1 VSHAPIRHAVDRS
14 PIADRPPNRLRR
26 PHRDERGAVAP
37 IVALFM
43 TVLIASLG
51 ALDVGNVFFARRAL
65 QRTAD
70 LAALAAAQTMDDGCV
85 EPAAIA
91 RANAA
96 TNGFSA
102 GTTGQSLSVVCGRW
116 DPSANAAPSYFATTN
131 AAAPLNA
138 VQVTATRSVPYF
150 FLGPTRTLTA
160 SATAEATNLG
170 AFTVGTT
177 LAQLQG
183 GLVNAT
189 LNALLGANLDVSVAS
204 YESLANARV
213 RVRDLMAAAGVGT
226 VDQLLATQVN
236 VAQLARLMIGALST
250 TTIADAN
257 LQSDVATLQAVAGGA
272 AAGAPS
278 FALGD
283 GAGGHGVIALAA
295 ADSAAALDATVSPF
309 DALLVAAE
317 VAKAGQPPID
327 IAAGL
332 QLAGLGATLKVQIV
346 EPPVLAV
353 GEGGFDPIKQRWR
366 TQASTAQ
373 VRLYLDVSLGT
384 PTLPI
389 IGPIGVNLPLSLE
402 AAPGTAWLQST
413 NCASTQAASTS
424 TIGVQPGLANVCIGD
439 PPGNPSAA
447 QPFSCASPAT
457 VVNVANVV
465 TVTANAALPA
475 TVPPSSAT
483 TLTFVGATPADGAY
497 QSANS
502 NAVGGVLANALQGL
516 TASLAQP
523 GALNVTL
530 LGGVPLPIGEFV
542 DALLAAVSPAL
553 DRLLSGLDPAVDPLL
568 QLLGVQVGVATVHDL
583 SLTCGASKLVY

>member
-1 VSHAPIRHAVDRS
+1 M
-14 PIADRPPNRLRR
+14 PIAASVPHHLRR
-26 PHRDERGAVAP
+26 PHRAERGAVAP
-37 IVALFM
+37 IVALFLS
-43 TVLIASLG
+43 VLIASLG
-51 ALDVGNVFFARRAL
+51 ALDVGNIFFARRAL

-70 LAALAAAQTMDDGCV
+70 LAALAAAQTMNDGCV
-85 EPAAIA
+85 KPTAIA

-96 TNGFSA
+96 INGFSA
-102 GTTGQSLSVVCGRW
+102 DATGQTLSVVCGRW
-116 DPSANAAPSYFATTN
+116 DPSANAAPSYFAETN
-131 AAAPLNA
+131 ATTPLNA
-138 VQVTATRSVPYF
+138 VHVTATRSVPYF
-150 FLGPTRTLTA
+150 FLGPTRTLSA
-160 SATAEATNLG
+160 SATAEATDLG

-189 LNALLGANLDVSVAS
+189 LSALLGANLNLSVAS

-236 VAQLARLMIGALST
+236 VEQLARLMIGALSS

-257 LQSDVATLQAVAGGA
+257 LQTDVATLQAIAGGA
-272 AAGAPS
+272 SAGAAS

-295 ADSAAALDATVSPF
+295 ADGEAALDATVSPF

-353 GEGGFDPIKQRWR
+353 GEAGFDPIKQRWR

-373 VRLYLDVSLGT
+373 VRLYLDVALGT
-384 PTLPI
+384 PMLPV
-389 IGPIGVNLPLSLE
+389 IGSIGVNLPLSLE

-413 NCASTQAASTS
+413 NCAPTQAASTS
-424 TIGVQPGLANVCIGD
+424 TIGVQPGLANVCLGD
-439 PPGNPSAA
+439 PPANLSAS
-447 QPFSCASPAT
+447 QPFSCTKPAT
-457 VVNVANVV
+457 LVNVANVV

-483 TLTFVGATPADGAY
+483 TLTFVGAAPTDGAY
-497 QSANS
+497 QSADS
-502 NAVGGVLANALQGL
+502 NAVGSILAGALQGL

-523 GALNVTL
+523 DSLNVTL
-530 LGGVPLPIGEFV
+530 LGGVSLPIGEFV
-542 DALLAAVSPAL
+542 DALLAVVSPTL
-553 DRLLSGLDPAVDPLL
+553 DQLLSGIDPAVDPLL